1 MKTVRRL
8 RETVWRKNDR
18 ELLVQ
23 FDNVI
28 AEFKKLKPVYQVILR
43 DITNK
48 MGNSM
53 PDYSCKAASGV

>member
-1 MKTVRRL
+1 MKTVGPL

-53 PDYSCKAASGV
+53 ADHSCKAASGV